1 MEYSFNQ
8 LRRGTANRNAPMT
21 VVFTKTDIGHNTC
34 IDDLTLYKTYH
45 VEEEESFWSSELSCP
60 VTLYLVKTDKGTLS
74 KKNSKIFI
82 PLEEWR
88 KNQLDKLLQDV

>member
-1 MEYSFNQ
+1 MI
-8 LRRGTANRNAPMT
+8 
-21 VVFTKTDIGHNTC
+21 VVFTKTDIGHDTC

-82 PLEEWR
+82 PLEEHR
-88 KNQLDKLLQDV
+88 NNQLDKLLQDV

>member
-1 MEYSFNQ
+1 
-8 LRRGTANRNAPMT
+8 MT

-34 IDDLTLYKTYH
+34 IEDLTLYKTYH

-60 VTLYLVKTDKGTLS
+60 VTLYKVKTDKGTFS

-82 PLEEWR
+82 PLEEHR
-88 KNQLDKLLQDV
+88 KNQLDKLFQDV